1 MNELEQD
8 LKKLVNHVDCFQEK
22 YNCCMLSA
30 MTVSIDE
37 KRAACQVY
45 LKGGEAQDLHMLC
58 HGLLKSPRFV
68 DEMFDA
74 IKCVINKANPE
85 KEDTFKNFLIDS
97 SLESIKKLVLLIAV
111 KEAKEREAE
120 SDAENTVKKFLDGFY
135 HEH

>member
-8 LKKLVNHVDCFQEK
+8 LKKLVDHVDCFQEK
-22 YNCCMLSA
+22 HNCCMLSA

-45 LKGGEAQDLHMLC
+45 LKGGDTQDLHMLC

-74 IKCVINKANPE
+74 IKCVINKSNPE
-85 KEDTFKNFLIDS
+85 KGDTFKNFLIDS
-97 SLESIKKLVLLIAV
+97 TLETIKKLVLLIAV
-111 KEAKEREAE
+111 KEREAE
-120 SDAENTVKKFLDGFY
+120 SDAEDTVKKFLDGFY